1 MIVFE
6 MTAQSKDELI
16 EKLEAYQQQNQ
27 TDNYGTTIRV
37 PLKDGEMWIAQ
48 IVKSACV

>member
-16 EKLEAYQQQNQ
+16 EKLDAYQQQNQ

-37 PLKDGEMWIAQ
+37 PLKDDEMWIAQ
-48 IVKSACV
+48 IVKTTCV

>member
-6 MTAQSKDELI
+6 MTADSKDELI
-16 EKLEAYQQQNQ
+16 EKLEAYQQQHQ